1 MRSTAVEIFKGNQ
14 MNTRFIKGNTGFCLL
29 ITTILFTVVSTTT
42 AADEVLTVYKNPGC
56 GCCSAWADRMKEAG
70 FSVSV
75 TERSAQN
82 VDKWQVGIQAEHQSC
97 HTAVSES
104 GHVFEGHIPAS
115 IIRRFLDE
123 QPADA
128 KGLSVPGMP
137 AGSPGMESGNRRDPY
152 DVLLLKTN
160 GTVEVFA
167 HIDGTGK

>member
-1 MRSTAVEIFKGNQ
+1 MAVNIFQGSE
-14 MNTRFIKGNTGFCLL
+14 MNTLFKKRTTGFYLL
-29 ITTILFTVVSTTT
+29 ITMILSVLASTTT
-42 AADEVLTVYKNPGC
+42 AADEALTVYKNPGC
-56 GCCSAWADRMKEAG
+56 GCCSAWADRMKDAG

-82 VDKWQVGIQAEHQSC
+82 VDAWQVGIQAEHQSC

-104 GHVFEGHIPAS
+104 GYVFEGHVPAS

-137 AGSPGMESGNRRDPY
+137 VGSPGMESGNRRDPY
-152 DVLLLKTN
+152 DVLLVKTD

-167 HIDGTGK
+167 HIDGKGR

>member
-1 MRSTAVEIFKGNQ
+1 MITEIRTSNF
-14 MNTRFIKGNTGFCLL
+14 GFTLL
-29 ITTILFTVVSTTT
+29 ITAIFLTGTST
-42 AADEVLTVYKNPGC
+42 AAAADDALTVYKNPGC
-56 GCCSAWADRMKEAG
+56 GCCSAWAEHLEEAG

-75 TERSAQN
+75 TERSAKN
-82 VDKWQVGIQAEHQSC
+82 GAKWLVGLKDEHRSC

-123 QPADA
+123 QPANT

-137 AGSPGMESGNRRDPY
+137 VGSPGMESGDRVDPY
-152 DVLLLKTN
+152 DVLVMKED

-167 HIDGTGK
+167 HIEGS

>member
-1 MRSTAVEIFKGNQ
+1 
-14 MNTRFIKGNTGFCLL
+14 MNTGIRISNTGISLA
-29 ITTILFTVVSTTT
+29 ITATLFILVSSAT
-42 AADEVLTVYKNPGC
+42 AADEDLTVYKNPGC

-70 FSVSV
+70 FSVAV

-82 VDKWQVGIQAEHQSC
+82 GNKWRVGLQPEHRSC
-97 HTAVSES
+97 HTAVSAS

-115 IIRRFLDE
+115 IIRRFFDE

-137 AGSPGMESGNRRDPY
+137 MGSPGMESGDRRDPY
-152 DVLLLKTN
+152 DVLLVKTD

-167 HIDGTGK
+167 HIDGN

>member
-1 MRSTAVEIFKGNQ
+1 MAVDIFQGSQ
-14 MNTRFIKGNTGFCLL
+14 MNTLFRKSNTGFVLL
-29 ITTILFTVVSTTT
+29 ITTILFAVASTTT
-42 AADEVLTVYKNPGC
+42 AADEALTVYKNPGC
-56 GCCSAWADRMKEAG
+56 GCCSAWADRMKDAG

-82 VDKWQVGIQAEHQSC
+82 RDKWLVGLQAEHQSC

-104 GHVFEGHIPAS
+104 GYVFEGHVPAS

-137 AGSPGMESGNRRDPY
+137 VGSPGMESGNRRDPY
-152 DVLLLKTN
+152 DVLLVKTD

-167 HIDGTGK
+167 HIEGTGR

>member
-1 MRSTAVEIFKGNQ
+1 
-14 MNTRFIKGNTGFCLL
+14 MNTRIKKSNTGFSLL
-29 ITTILFTVVSTTT
+29 IATILFAVVSTVS

-56 GCCSAWADRMKEAG
+56 GCCTVWADRMTAAG

-82 VDKWQVGIQAEHQSC
+82 AAKWQAGLRAEHKSC

-115 IIRRFLDE
+115 IIQRFLDA
-123 QPADA
+123 QPDDA

-137 AGSPGMESGNRRDPY
+137 VGSPGMESGNRRDPY
-152 DVLLLKTN
+152 DVLLLKTD

-167 HIDGTGK
+167 HIEGN

>member
-1 MRSTAVEIFKGNQ
+1 
-14 MNTRFIKGNTGFCLL
+14 MNTLFKKRTTGFYLL
-29 ITTILFTVVSTTT
+29 ITMILSVLASTTT
-42 AADEVLTVYKNPGC
+42 AADEALTVYKNPGC
-56 GCCSAWADRMKEAG
+56 GCCSVWADRMKEAG

-82 VDKWQVGIQAEHQSC
+82 GDKWLVGLQAEHQSC

-104 GHVFEGHIPAS
+104 GYVFEGHIPAS

-123 QPADA
+123 KPADA

-137 AGSPGMESGNRRDPY
+137 VGSPGMESGNRRDPY
-152 DVLLLKTN
+152 DVLLLKTD

-167 HIDGTGK
+167 HIDGTGR

>member
-1 MRSTAVEIFKGNQ
+1 
-14 MNTRFIKGNTGFCLL
+14 MNTRIKKSNTGFSLL
-29 ITTILFTVVSTTT
+29 IATILFAVVWTVS

-56 GCCSAWADRMKEAG
+56 GCCTVWVDHMKAAG

-82 VDKWQVGIQAEHQSC
+82 AAKWQAGLRAEHKSC

-115 IIRRFLDE
+115 IIQRFLDA
-123 QPADA
+123 QPDDA

-152 DVLLLKTN
+152 DVLLLKTD

-167 HIDGTGK
+167 HIEGN

>member
-1 MRSTAVEIFKGNQ
+1 MITEIRTSNF
-14 MNTRFIKGNTGFCLL
+14 GFTLL
-29 ITTILFTVVSTTT
+29 ITAIFLTVTST
-42 AADEVLTVYKNPGC
+42 AAAADDALTVYKNPGC
-56 GCCSAWADRMKEAG
+56 GCCSAWAEHLEEAG

-82 VDKWQVGIQAEHQSC
+82 GAKWLVGFKDEHRSC

-137 AGSPGMESGNRRDPY
+137 VGSPGMESGDRVDPY
-152 DVLLLKTN
+152 DVLLLKED

-167 HIDGTGK
+167 HIEGS

>member
-1 MRSTAVEIFKGNQ
+1 
-14 MNTRFIKGNTGFCLL
+14 MNTLIRKSNAGFSLL
-29 ITTILFTVVSTTT
+29 ITTILFAFVSLTA
-42 AADEVLTVYKNPGC
+42 AADEALTVYKNPGC
-56 GCCSAWADRMKEAG
+56 GCCSVWAERMEDAG

-82 VDKWQVGIQAEHQSC
+82 TEKWQIGLQAEHQSC

-104 GHVFEGHIPAS
+104 GYVFEGHVPAA
-115 IIRRFLDE
+115 IIRRFFDE

-137 AGSPGMESGNRRDPY
+137 VGSPGMESGNRRDPY
-152 DVLLLKTN
+152 DVLLVKTD

-167 HIDGTGK
+167 HIDGN

>member
-1 MRSTAVEIFKGNQ
+1 
-14 MNTRFIKGNTGFCLL
+14 MNTVNTEFKKRNIGFSLL
-29 ITTILFTVVSTTT
+29 MAAIFFAVVPKVS

-56 GCCSAWADRMKEAG
+56 GCCTVWVDHMKAAG

-75 TERSAQN
+75 AERSAQN
-82 VDKWQVGIQAEHQSC
+82 AAKWQAGLRAEHKSC

-115 IIRRFLDE
+115 IIQRFLGA
-123 QPADA
+123 QPDDA

-152 DVLLLKTN
+152 DVLLMKTD

-167 HIDGTGK
+167 HIEGN

>member
-1 MRSTAVEIFKGNQ
+1 MKTSAQKTI
-14 MNTRFIKGNTGFCLL
+14 TGFSIFIATIIFGVTSPLL
-29 ITTILFTVVSTTT
+29 
-42 AADEVLTVYKNPGC
+42 AADDALTVYKNPGC
-56 GCCSAWADRMKEAG
+56 GCCSVWADRMKEAG

-82 VDKWQVGIQAEHQSC
+82 GGKWRVGLQPEHRSC

-104 GHVFEGHIPAS
+104 GYVFEGHVPAS

-137 AGSPGMESGNRRDPY
+137 VGSPGMESGNRRDPY
-152 DVLLLKTN
+152 DVLLVKTD
-160 GTVEVFA
+160 GSLEVFA
-167 HIDGTGK
+167 HIDGN

>member
-1 MRSTAVEIFKGNQ
+1 MSTEIRKS
-14 MNTRFIKGNTGFCLL
+14 NTGFSLL
-29 ITTILFTVVSTTT
+29 ITTILFAFVSLTA
-42 AADEVLTVYKNPGC
+42 AADEALTVYKNPGC
-56 GCCSAWADRMKEAG
+56 GCCSVWAERMEDAG

-82 VDKWQVGIQAEHQSC
+82 TDKWRVGLQAEHQSC

-104 GHVFEGHIPAS
+104 GYVFEGHVPAS
-115 IIRRFLDE
+115 IIRRFFDE

-137 AGSPGMESGNRRDPY
+137 VGSPGMESGNRRDPY
-152 DVLLLKTN
+152 DVLLVKTD

-167 HIDGTGK
+167 HIDGN